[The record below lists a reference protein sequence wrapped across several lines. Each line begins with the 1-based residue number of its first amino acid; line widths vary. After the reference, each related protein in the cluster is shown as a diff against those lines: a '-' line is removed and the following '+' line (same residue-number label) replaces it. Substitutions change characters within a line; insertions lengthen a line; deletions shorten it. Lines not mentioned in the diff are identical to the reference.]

1 MKQLVV
7 ISGGFHPF
15 HAGHMALYTAAKE
28 AFPDAQIVIGAT
40 NAQKDRPFPFKIKQK
55 LAQVSG
61 VPPKDFVEVSR
72 QFSAEDPAIASRVKN
87 PNDTILI
94 FARSEKDKNE
104 PPMPAKPDPVTGKLP
119 LVTRGPNKGKPI
131 SNYLQY
137 FAGNEDNLQPMTQ
150 HAYMAYLPTVEFGP
164 GITSASEIRAAWPTL
179 NDKRKTAMVM
189 SLYPATKKNSKLA
202 NNVKELL
209 DLGMTGDT
217 VDDLSEG
224 ENWSKHNKI
233 SEYKEKVLDVPKT
246 TNVYY
251 KPRHGNKTYLIGKDV
266 PGQHIDQFIDLVKR
280 KYSDLRNADKDEIF
294 WNVEP
299 MREGWSEK
307 YKRSIDCSHPKGF
320 SQKAHCAGKKK
331 HNESVELEMTCPD
344 CGMCETHAGQI
355 AEGWTTLS
363 PKGKKNQHSEN
374 AIKTLMNDLRDPHGY
389 QAIDH
394 IMTTIANK
402 YKITPHDLH
411 LMFVDKVGTTPDVW
425 IRKVGEKKDPWDN
438 GLAEGSDQPVGYIDD
453 EGKLVT
459 IGHKPGFAKSVGHA
473 NGGWIDTGRAIP
485 DSWKAVYTKNLEQGV
500 AEGSLEELANTSLK
514 VKEPKDMYN
523 VNDRKQTTYKIF
535 KFKSGKKTFLI
546 NFTVKSPPTYG
557 KKQNWNAVIVSFG
570 VKEKQDDYSFG
581 DEMNTDLTGKNKNQ
595 FLIYSTVINTIR
607 RFITEYNTEIDE
619 IIMQGAG
626 ERQEAMY
633 QRFFQSAPKYFPGW
647 HYDGKHSLVRDVPRQ
662 KVKKVREQDVAEG
675 DNLTEFDPNEYS
687 ERYTVY
693 MNREKIESFPDLEQA
708 VEYVS
713 DILEDEPNAYMFVWE
728 IIDIDGKK
736 VWEMDSHDYVKKNK
750 ITIGGKDVGGMLGG
764 LLGVA
769 EGRENYNGVN
779 ILFQKD
785 DDEIF
790 VKASA
795 GGRELGHVLFVVD
808 GDYLMPQDLEVE
820 ERYRG
825 QGIAQIMYDY
835 VKSKGYKIRRSGQQ
849 TDAGAG
855 FWDKHKGQG
864 QNVWEQGVAE
874 AFDKPH
880 KTKLNEL
887 FTSYGGYELHHN
899 PRNADRGYIY
909 SFNTKDKRD
918 GEIIIK
924 PKHLKQGVDSIVFV
938 EFNID
943 GSTDT
948 SGKGDAIMIF
958 STVLK
963 AVNGFAREYKPQYI
977 VFETEDPEKLKL
989 YRRLVKYFVGYK
1001 PVDWI
1006 KDTVLNRQIGPE
1018 LSGFAEEAI
1027 VLQRQDNADSIKTQS
1042 PSQGLYVIYGR
1053 GKYAGQV
1060 WHRFDLDSTVTPVG
1074 RYTREDQAEKFAD
1087 EWVEKNGKRLGNW
1100 NMNYP
1105 YDWYLAKDPSGLE
1118 FGPAP
1123 AGQYSQVSQQDIEY
1137 IAWYLSQQQNLDKQ
1151 GVAEEQH
1158 SESCPHCGGELVSEE
1173 LMNEKKDAC
1182 YYKVKSRY
1190 KVWPSAY
1197 ASGALVK
1204 CRKAGASNWGN
1215 GGKKNE
1221 SSILGAIEQV
1231 DENLH
1236 QWFKEKWVRFGPD
1249 GKIRGDCAR
1258 GDDSEGKPKCLP
1270 QSKAHSLGKK
1280 GRASAAARKRREDPN
1295 PERHGKAIN
1304 VNTKKKSN
1312 ESVVEDNKPA
1322 FMELDNMKPFK
1333 VSGKEIPGSVE
1344 TLEKLLLKAK
1354 DRGVKLDYNNIDKM
1368 MQLVCREHHLT
1379 GDDLHVKFVKKHHMI
1394 PDNWIKKQTDV
1405 TESVDYLE
1413 EK

>member
-1 MKQLVV
+1 MNKLVV

-189 SLYPATKKNSKLA
+189 SLYPATQKNSKLA

-438 GLAEGSDQPVGYIDD
+438 GLAEG
-453 EGKLVT
+453 
-459 IGHKPGFAKSVGHA
+459 H
-473 NGGWIDTGRAIP
+473 
-485 DSWKAVYTKNLEQGV
+485 
-500 AEGSLEELANTSLK
+500 LEELANTSLD

-523 VNDRKQTTYKIF
+523 VDDRKQTTYKIF

-546 NFTVKSPPTYG
+546 NFTVKGAPTYG
-557 KKQNWNAVIVSFG
+557 KKQNWNAVNVSFG

-581 DEMNTDLTGKNKNQ
+581 DEINTDLTGKNKNQ

-647 HYDGKHSLVRDVPRQ
+647 HYDGKYSLVRDVPRQ
-662 KVKKVREQDVAEG
+662 KVKKVREQ
-675 DNLTEFDPNEYS
+675 
-687 ERYTVY
+687 
-693 MNREKIESFPDLEQA
+693 
-708 VEYVS
+708 
-713 DILEDEPNAYMFVWE
+713 
-728 IIDIDGKK
+728 
-736 VWEMDSHDYVKKNK
+736 
-750 ITIGGKDVGGMLGG
+750 
-764 LLGVA
+764 GVA
-769 EGRENYNGVN
+769 EEVN
-779 ILFQKD
+779 PEVTSDDYTEPSQNVRMGDFVFNARTFTGALGSPNTKGLQIRAYDPKNLKSSIGSADFIVKKD
-785 DDEIF
+785 KKGNQWLESDDT
-790 VKASA
+790 
-795 GGRELGHVLFVVD
+795 
-808 GDYLMPQDLEVE
+808 EVNDE
-820 ERYRG
+820 YR
-825 QGIAQIMYDY
+825 
-835 VKSKGYKIRRSGQQ
+835 SKGVATMMYAFAKSLGNDIKDSPYQSTAGKNMWKKWGS
-849 TDAGAG
+849 DA
-855 FWDKHKGQG
+855 
-864 QNVWEQGVAE
+864 
-874 AFDKPH
+874 
-880 KTKLNEL
+880 
-887 FTSYGGYELHHN
+887 
-899 PRNADRGYIY
+899 
-909 SFNTKDKRD
+909 
-918 GEIIIK
+918 
-924 PKHLKQGVDSIVFV
+924 KHL
-938 EFNID
+938 
-943 GSTDT
+943 
-948 SGKGDAIMIF
+948 
-958 STVLK
+958 
-963 AVNGFAREYKPQYI
+963 
-977 VFETEDPEKLKL
+977 
-989 YRRLVKYFVGYK
+989 
-1001 PVDWI
+1001 
-1006 KDTVLNRQIGPE
+1006 
-1018 LSGFAEEAI
+1018 
-1027 VLQRQDNADSIKTQS
+1027 
-1042 PSQGLYVIYGR
+1042 
-1053 GKYAGQV
+1053 
-1060 WHRFDLDSTVTPVG
+1060 
-1074 RYTREDQAEKFAD
+1074 
-1087 EWVEKNGKRLGNW
+1087 
-1100 NMNYP
+1100 
-1105 YDWYLAKDPSGLE
+1105 
-1118 FGPAP
+1118 
-1123 AGQYSQVSQQDIEY
+1123 VSEH
-1137 IAWYLSQQQNLDKQ
+1137 S
-1151 GVAEEQH
+1151 VAEEQH

-1322 FMELDNMKPFK
+1322 FMELGNMKPFK